1 MMMNRCYFGKRCWKV
16 GHGLQ
21 IRASKASKSKK
32 MITFLRFY
40 VFYGLAVLSLT
51 GCVEPFDPV
60 GVQDSAGILVVEGM
74 ILEEGTTIKLSR
86 TVKLDEKLSRTGL
99 KDLDNAI
106 IQVIDESKNV
116 VAVAEP
122 KMINDVAVSGT
133 YIIHD
138 KIVFTPGIK
147 YALDIKT
154 GNKHYQSAFV
164 LPIRTPEIDEVSWKI
179 NDDLSLDIMVST
191 HDPEN
196 EINYYRWAFEED
208 WEYTAALVALYR
220 YDPFLVKI
228 VEQDLRTPN
237 NRFYCWGS
245 DVSKAILLGATDRL
259 TEAVIKNKPVLSIPA
274 YDSRLSYLY
283 SILIKQYGLD
293 KESYIYY
300 ENLRKN
306 VEDNGSIFGPQPT
319 EKTGNIR
326 CLSNPDEPVI
336 GYIAISKETTSRI
349 FIDVSRMIPF
359 DEWGCGGG
367 DYRQKLLVS
376 ELFRDHNNGWGIY
389 EYWPPSDTYMAAD
402 IKCVDCT
409 IRGGSKN
416 KPDFW
421 PNDHQ

>member
-1 MMMNRCYFGKRCWKV
+1 MIINVRYFGKRCWC
-16 GHGLQ
+16 GFE
-21 IRASKASKSKK
+21 IRANRVVIILIGIILFPVSC
-32 MITFLRFY
+32 I
-40 VFYGLAVLSLT
+40 
-51 GCVEPFDPV
+51 EPFDPV
-60 GVQDSAGILVVEGM
+60 GVQDTAGILVVEGM

-86 TVKLDEKLSRTGL
+86 TVKLDEKLSRTSLMGL
-99 KDLDNAI
+99 NDAI

-122 KMINDVAVSGT
+122 KMNNDVVVSGA
-133 YIIHD
+133 YIIRD
-138 KIVFTPGIK
+138 KIVFTPGKK

-154 GNKHYQSAFV
+154 GNKHYQSAYV
-164 LPIRTPEIDEVSWKI
+164 LPMRTPEIDEVSWKI

-196 EINYYRWAFEED
+196 EINYYRWTFEED

-220 YDPFLVKI
+220 YDPFLAQI
-228 VEQDLRTPN
+228 VEQDLSTPN
-237 NRFYCWGS
+237 NRFYCWDS
-245 DVSKAILLGATDRL
+245 NVSKAILLGATDRL
-259 TEAVIKNKPVLSIPA
+259 TEAVIKNRPVLCIPA

-283 SILIKQYGLD
+283 SILVKQYGLD

-306 VEDNGSIFGPQPT
+306 VENIGSIFGPQPA

-326 CLSNPDEPVI
+326 CLSDPDEPVI

-359 DEWGCGGG
+359 DEMGCTEA
-367 DYRQKLLVS
+367 DLRALSVS
-376 ELFRDHNNGWGIY
+376 QMIHHHNNGWGIY
-389 EYWPPSDTYMAAD
+389 QYYPPSSTYWGAD
-402 IKCVDCT
+402 RKCVDCT
-409 IRGGSKN
+409 MRGGTKN

-421 PNDHQ
+421 PNNHQ

>member
-1 MMMNRCYFGKRCWKV
+1 MIMNKHYFGKRCWKV
-16 GHGLQ
+16 GYRLQ
-21 IRASKASKSKK
+21 IRASKSKK

-40 VFYGLAVLSLT
+40 VFYGLTVLSLT
-51 GCVEPFDPV
+51 GCIEPFDPV
-60 GVQDSAGILVVEGM
+60 GVRDSAGILVVEGM

-99 KDLDNAI
+99 KDLNDAI

-122 KMINDVAVSGT
+122 KMNNDVAVSGT
-133 YIIHD
+133 YIIRD

-164 LPIRTPEIDEVSWKI
+164 LPVRTPEIDEVSWKI

-196 EINYYRWAFEED
+196 EVNYYRWAFEED
-208 WEYTAALVALYR
+208 WEYTATFVALYR
-220 YDPFLVKI
+220 YDPLLAQI
-228 VEQDLRTPN
+228 VEQDLSTPN
-237 NRFYCWGS
+237 NRFYCWS
-245 DVSKAILLGATDRL
+245 SNVSKEMLLGTTDRL

-274 YDSRLSYLY
+274 YDSRLSFLY
-283 SILIKQYGLD
+283 SILVKQYGLD

-306 VEDNGSIFGPQPT
+306 VEDNGTIFGPQPN

-359 DEWGCGGG
+359 DERGCSQA
-367 DYRQKLLVS
+367 DLRVLLVS
-376 ELFRDHNNGWGIY
+376 QMIHNHNNGWGIY
-389 EYWPPSDTYMAAD
+389 EYWPPSSTFRGAD
-402 IKCVDCT
+402 IKCLDCT
-409 IRGGSKN
+409 IRGGTKN

-421 PNDHQ
+421 PNNHQ